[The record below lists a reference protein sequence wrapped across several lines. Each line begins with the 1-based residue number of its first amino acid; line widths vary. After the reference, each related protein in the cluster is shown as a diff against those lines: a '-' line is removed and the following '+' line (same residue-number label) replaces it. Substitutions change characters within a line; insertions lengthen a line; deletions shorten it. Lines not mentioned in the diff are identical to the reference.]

1 MKKIILLLCLLSAVL
16 SGKEVTVQRLSFDSS
31 PEGKKRYLAQPYTW
45 WGRGQFPVKSD
56 EKGEIITLTNNRT
69 RYVFFIFGKVAKDGT
84 WTPEI
89 GMTKP
94 SKANWATGGFL
105 NFSSGKINR
114 KKCGLK
120 ISGAE
125 KGGFTLNFTAPGYQ
139 ASCRIELK
147 KDDDRLYVLFDTPTN
162 TMVEFTTYPSSYGGS
177 YSKGKALRKRYAVT
191 NTRRIES
198 GNHLP
203 LNKKEKFV
211 FLADSYFDPAQN
223 RGEGPC
229 GIIFDL
235 RKYSGRVSVQNYACL
250 LRFTGKGKMPFIL
263 LDFNG
268 VSNAEGEKY
277 MKELPV
283 TFL

>member
-1 MKKIILLLCLLSAVL
+1 MKKSIILLLFTVL
-16 SGKEVTVQRLSFDSS
+16 TLCGSEVTVKRLAFDST
-31 PEGKKRYLAQPYTW
+31 PEGKKRYFSQPHTW
-45 WGRGQFPVKSD
+45 WSKGKYPVKAD

-147 KDDDRLYVLFDTPTN
+147 KDDDRLYVLFETPTN
-162 TMVEFTTYPSSYGGS
+162 TMVEFTTYPSSYGVN
-177 YSKGKALRKRYAVT
+177 YKTGKALRKRYAVT

-198 GNHLP
+198 GNNLP

-211 FLADSYFDPAQN
+211 FLADSHFDPAQN

-235 RKYSGRVSVQNYACL
+235 RKYSGRVSVQNYACT

>member
-1 MKKIILLLCLLSAVL
+1 MKKSIILLLFTVL
-16 SGKEVTVQRLSFDSS
+16 TLCGSEVTVKRLAFDST
-31 PEGKKRYLAQPYTW
+31 PEGKKRYFSQPHTW
-45 WGRGQFPVKSD
+45 WSKGKYPVKAD

-125 KGGFTLNFTAPGYQ
+125 KGGFILNFTAPGYQ

-147 KDDDRLYVLFDTPTN
+147 KDDDRLYVLFETPTN
-162 TMVEFTTYPSSYGGS
+162 TMVEFTTYPSSYGVN
-177 YSKGKALRKRYAVT
+177 YKAGKALRKRYAVT

-235 RKYSGRVSVQNYACL
+235 RKYSGWVSVQNYACI
-250 LRFTGKGKMPFIL
+250 LRFVSPAREKCRSSFWTSTVFPMPKVKNI
-263 LDFNG
+263 
-268 VSNAEGEKY
+268 
-277 MKELPV
+277 
-283 TFL
+283 